1 MNIISK
7 ATENVRLL
15 RLRLNSFVNE
25 ITGLGTWKDKTTQ
38 YKFMNTQRISY
49 ESINAMYRD
58 SAITRN
64 IIDSIVDDS
73 LKNDI
78 DIDHEISDSIINKLN
93 EIKLF
98 NLLKRAGK
106 TARQTGGAV
115 IFFHVNDGN
124 LPEIPVNHKRIKE
137 VKAGFI
143 LSKYSFTPMTSDKDG
158 KAIDWFYGA
167 EIEFYKIK
175 SNTGV
180 FQIWHKSRVLELK
193 GGYAGEEALNENNGI
208 YESLIDL
215 NRKAILLCE
224 IFRDS
229 ISNVTDS
236 AIQEVLKIEGLE
248 NKLKKKDNTVF
259 NMLQAI
265 MMGKSTVNKLV
276 LSKNDEFQY
285 HSANLTGYEKIR
297 EIVESEASMSSRIP
311 ISKLFGK
318 SPSASIGSQSG
329 GYEEKLWINEVETY
343 QKDLG
348 NEIKKAIEWIK
359 PLFKISQD
367 EIIIFSFPSLYPID
381 PKTDA
386 EIRKIQSETDK
397 NYIDKGVVK
406 PEEVAL
412 SRFKG
417 KWSMN
422 TQINLIEREKALNAK
437 TTM

>member
-1 MNIISK
+1 M
-7 ATENVRLL
+7 
-15 RLRLNSFVNE
+15 
-25 ITGLGTWKDKTTQ
+25 
-38 YKFMNTQRISY
+38 
-49 ESINAMYRD
+49 
-58 SAITRN
+58 
-64 IIDSIVDDS
+64 
-73 LKNDI
+73 
-78 DIDHEISDSIINKLN
+78 
-93 EIKLF
+93 
-98 NLLKRAGK
+98 
-106 TARQTGGAV
+106 
-115 IFFHVNDGN
+115 
-124 LPEIPVNHKRIKE
+124 
-137 VKAGFI
+137 
-143 LSKYSFTPMTSDKDG
+143 
-158 KAIDWFYGA
+158 
-167 EIEFYKIK
+167 
-175 SNTGV
+175 
-180 FQIWHKSRVLELK
+180 
-193 GGYAGEEALNENNGI
+193 
-208 YESLIDL
+208 

>member
-1 MNIISK
+1 MNIITK
-7 ATENVRLL
+7 ATENARLL

-38 YKFMNTQRISY
+38 YKFMHTQRISY
-49 ESINAMYRD
+49 ESINSMYRD
-58 SAITRN
+58 SAIARN
-64 IIDSIVDDS
+64 IVDSKVDDS
-73 LKNDI
+73 LRNDI

-93 EIKLF
+93 ELKVF
-98 NLLKRAGK
+98 DLLKRAGK
-106 TARQTGGAV
+106 TARQTGGALV
-115 IFFHVNDGN
+115 FFHINDGN
-124 LPEIPVNHKRIKE
+124 LSDIPVNHKKIRE
-137 VKAGFI
+137 VKIGFV
-143 LSKYSFTPMTSDKDG
+143 LSKYSYIPMAADKDG
-158 KAIDWFYGA
+158 NPIMWFYGA
-167 EIEFYKIK
+167 EIEFYKIQ
-175 SNTGV
+175 SSTHI

-208 YESLIDL
+208 YESYIDL

-229 ISNVTDS
+229 ISNVADS
-236 AIQEVLKIEGLE
+236 AIQEVIRIEGLE
-248 NKLKKKDNTVF
+248 AKLKKKDNSVF
-259 NMLQAI
+259 NMLQAV

-285 HSANLTGYEKIR
+285 HSANLSGYEKIR

-329 GYEEKLWINEVETY
+329 GYEEKLWINEVQSY
-343 QKDLG
+343 QKDLSI
-348 NEIKKAIEWIK
+348 EIKKVIDWIK
-359 PLFKISQD
+359 PLLKLPQD
-367 EIIIFSFPSLYPID
+367 EIIIFTFPSLYPID

-397 NYIDKGVVK
+397 NYLEKGVVK

-422 TQINLIEREKALNAK
+422 TQIDLAEREKALNAK